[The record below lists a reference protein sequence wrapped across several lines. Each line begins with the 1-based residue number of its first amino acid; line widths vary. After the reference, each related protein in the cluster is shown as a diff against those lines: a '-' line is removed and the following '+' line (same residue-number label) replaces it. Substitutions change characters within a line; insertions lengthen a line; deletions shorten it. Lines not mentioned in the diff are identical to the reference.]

1 VQSRNFREM
10 ADFVRLG
17 QRLGCDR
24 VLFHELVDFKTYSA
38 GEFKARSIVSPGHPQ
53 HGELLAEL
61 RDPVFDDPRVNLAT
75 FRPLRQQA
83 LAAQPALHA

>member
-1 VQSRNFREM
+1 M

-38 GEFKARSIVSPGHPQ
+38 AQFKAASIVSPSHPQ
-53 HGELLAEL
+53 HGELLSEL

-75 FRPLRQQA
+75 FRTLRQNA
-83 LAAQPALHA
+83 LAAQAAVGA